1 MLSISTGDI
10 IIKEG
15 TIGTKMYFIQEG
27 VVDIVMANGEV
38 SIQKW
43 YTYGDSLLL
52 NNFVTQVATSLS
64 DGSYFGEIC
73 LLTNARRV
81 ASVRAETYCNLFSLS
96 VDHFNCV
103 LDQYPLMRKTMET
116 VAAER
121 LNKIGK
127 NPNIMQQKDEQLSNP
142 ESNTITAV
150 VNALAAEADDCKDE

>member
-1 MLSISTGDI
+1 M
-10 IIKEG
+10 
-15 TIGTKMYFIQEG
+15 
-27 VVDIVMANGEV
+27 DIVMANGEV
-38 SIQKW
+38 SSSTSS
-43 YTYGDSLLL
+43 YTYVYTRNYTFLFLI
-52 NNFVTQVATSLS
+52 QVATSLS